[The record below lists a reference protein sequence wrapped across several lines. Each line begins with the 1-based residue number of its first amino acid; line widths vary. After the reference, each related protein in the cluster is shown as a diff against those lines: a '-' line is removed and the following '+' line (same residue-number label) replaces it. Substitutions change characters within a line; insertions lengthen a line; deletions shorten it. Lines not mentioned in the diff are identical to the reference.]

1 MGKMQI
7 EEDVNIEEK
16 IDEERNKLLA
26 QNKSSIFFFKIRS
39 SCNILNFHEM
49 EGRPQNQKVS

>member
-1 MGKMQI
+1 MQV

-26 QNKSSIFFFKIRS
+26 QNKSSIFLFDIRS
-39 SCNILNFHEM
+39 SYNFLNLHEM
-49 EGRPQNQKVS
+49 EGRSQN

>member
-1 MGKMQI
+1 M

-26 QNKSSIFFFKIRS
+26 QNKSSILLAYIRS
-39 SCNILNFHEM
+39 SCNFLNLHEM
-49 EGRPQNQKVS
+49 EGRS